1 MALLDLTSSRVRS
14 FKHNASLLATVGSVA
29 IVAAVSA
36 GCGEDK
42 NNNKGFRPPV
52 TKIAGIVLD
61 GKATHIS
68 PTEIGAGPITIKI
81 ANKTGAPVT
90 QVSLRSFDGGCVS
103 DQADSGRIPAG
114 GTGTISATLV
124 PGTCEVV
131 ADSMAAST
139 LLVGPERESAQ
150 NKLLLP

>member
-1 MALLDLTSSRVRS
+1 VRKANPTSVRR
-14 FKHNASLLATVGSVA
+14 LATVVTLAVA
-29 IVAAVSA
+29 SAAVL
-36 GCGEDK
+36 GCGSNRDS
-42 NNNKGFRPPV
+42 NKGFRPPV
-52 TKIAGIVLD
+52 TKIAGLILD

-90 QVSLRSFDGGCVS
+90 QVSIRSFDGGCVA

-114 GTGTISATLV
+114 GTGTISATLI
-124 PGTCEVV
+124 PGTCEIV
-131 ADSMAAST
+131 ADAMASSK

>member
-1 MALLDLTSSRVRS
+1 MVVALT
-14 FKHNASLLATVGSVA
+14 T
-29 IVAAVSA
+29 
-36 GCGEDK
+36 GCGGSK
-42 NNNKGFRPPV
+42 NDDKGFRPPV
-52 TKIAGIVLD
+52 TRIAGIVLD
-61 GKATHIS
+61 GRATHIS
-68 PTEIGAGPITIKI
+68 PSEIGAGPITIKI

-131 ADSMAAST
+131 ADSMAASK

>member
-1 MALLDLTSSRVRS
+1 MLRPITIGT
-14 FKHNASLLATVGSVA
+14 LAAAGAVA
-29 IVAAVSA
+29 V
-36 GCGEDK
+36 GCGGSANK
-42 NNNKGFRPPV
+42 NNGFRPPV
-52 TKIAGIVLD
+52 TKIAGLVLD

-68 PTEIGAGPITIKI
+68 PTAIGAGPITIKI
-81 ANKTGAPVT
+81 ANKTGAAVT
-90 QVSLRSFDGGCVS
+90 QVSVRSFDGGCVT

-131 ADSMAAST
+131 ADSMATSK
-139 LLVGPERESAQ
+139 LIVGPERESAQ

>member
-1 MALLDLTSSRVRS
+1 MSRLATAGALVV
-14 FKHNASLLATVGSVA
+14 AGAATVG
-29 IVAAVSA
+29 
-36 GCGEDK
+36 CGTS
-42 NNNKGFRPPV
+42 NNTNTGFRPPV
-52 TKIAGIVLD
+52 TKIAGLVLD

-81 ANKTGAPVT
+81 ANKTGAPVL
-90 QVSLRSFDGGCVS
+90 QVSLRSFDGGCVT

-124 PGTCEVV
+124 PGTCEIV
-131 ADSMAAST
+131 ADSMATSK
-139 LLVGPERESAQ
+139 LLVGAERESAQ

>member
-1 MALLDLTSSRVRS
+1 MALLDLTSLPVRS
-14 FKHNASLLATVGSVA
+14 FKNTTRLVASLGLASAITVVSV
-29 IVAAVSA
+29 
-36 GCGEDK
+36 GCGDDR
-42 NNNKGFRPPV
+42 NSNKGFRPPV
-52 TKIAGIVLD
+52 TKVAGIVLD

-68 PTEIGAGPITIKI
+68 PAEIGAGPITIKI
-81 ANKTGAPVT
+81 ANKTGAPVE
-90 QVSLRSFDGGCVS
+90 QVSLRSFDGGCVA

-114 GTGTISATLV
+114 GSGTISATLV

-131 ADSMAAST
+131 ADSMATTT

>member
-1 MALLDLTSSRVRS
+1 MAPLDLTSPPVRS
-14 FKHNASLLATVGSVA
+14 FQNTTRLVFGLALVTAAS
-29 IVAAVSA
+29 AVSA
-36 GCGEDK
+36 GCGDSRDS
-42 NNNKGFRPPV
+42 NKGFRPPV

-81 ANKTGAPVT
+81 ANKTGAPVE

-131 ADSMAAST
+131 ADAMTTSK

>member
-1 MALLDLTSSRVRS
+1 MAAISTNKKRLSSALVV
-14 FKHNASLLATVGSVA
+14 ATVAAFSV
-29 IVAAVSA
+29 
-36 GCGEDK
+36 GCGDSRDS
-42 NNNKGFRPPV
+42 NKGFRPPV
-52 TKIAGIVLD
+52 TRIAGLVLD

-68 PTEIGAGPITIKI
+68 PSEIGAGPITIKI
-81 ANKTGAPVT
+81 ANKTGQPVE

-114 GTGTISATLV
+114 GSGTITATLV
-124 PGTCEVV
+124 PGTCEIV
-131 ADSMAAST
+131 ADSMATSK